1 MINFKQFLENSIDP
15 VSQDVD
21 SKPSAHLGH
30 KATKKNDDRSVGL
43 QKKNLDRLTGEYH
56 KMSKDE
62 GGSGTAKAHGD
73 MFHNTK
79 KNIHHEEYVNED
91 GGGGGAG
98 GAAGAGAGTA
108 PTATVAGIAGSGDSR
123 LPSSQREPGV
133 PKKKYQ
139 NSPVMSFIRRKNPKA

>member
-1 MINFKQFLENSIDP
+1 MISFKQFVENSIDP

-21 SKPSAHLGH
+21 SKPTNHLGH
-30 KATKKNDDRSVGL
+30 KATEKNDKRSVGL

-56 KMSKDE
+56 KMSRDE
-62 GGSGTAKAHGD
+62 GGSGAAKAHGD
-73 MFHNTK
+73 MFHNVK

-91 GGGGGAG
+91 GG

-133 PKKKYQ
+133 PKKRKYE
-139 NSPVMSFIRRKNPKA
+139 NSPVMSFIRRKNPKV